1 MRYCQILG
9 TNINVTDMENA
20 VAYFNEHLDEL
31 RGNYVCI
38 SNVHTTVMAYRDSEY
53 QKVQNSG
60 AMALPDG
67 KPLSIVSRKRG
78 FPDAQR
84 VPGPDLMI
92 RIFEESREKGY
103 RHYFYGSTEKTLE
116 MLKKRLLEEYP
127 WLNIIGMYSPP
138 FRQLTDSEDLEII
151 KQINAAEPDFIWVA
165 LGAPKQEKW
174 MYQHKN
180 KLNGV
185 MLGVGAA
192 FDFSAGTVKRAPKWM
207 QECCLEWMYR
217 ILQDPV
223 RLIPRYFTTNFAFL
237 WLSGRESFTTRKAR
251 KKKRI
256 AMIGHKRIPSRE
268 GGVEIVV
275 DELATRLVQHGFS
288 VDAYNRSGYHVSGKE
303 FDEKRG
309 KVYNGIKLITIPTF
323 KSSSLNASV
332 YSLLAT
338 IRSLFGKYG
347 IYHYHAEGPCI
358 MLWLQKLF
366 GKKIV
371 VTIHGL
377 DWQRAKWGN
386 LAVDVLKFGE
396 KQAVKH
402 ADEIIVLSQNVKKY
416 FTETYHRETWYIP
429 NGISR
434 PEGKEAKVIT
444 NKWGLEKDS
453 YILFLARLV
462 PEKGAHY
469 LIDAYQ
475 RMDTDKKLVIAGGNS
490 HSTEYVSEIH
500 DKAKTNENIILTG
513 FVQGEELEELYSNA
527 YLFVL
532 PSDIEGM
539 ALSLLEA
546 MSYGNCCLVSDICEN
561 KEVVED
567 RAFTFRKSDTSD
579 LQDKLIFLVKHPEI
593 VKDYQQQSSDY
604 ICNKYS
610 WDQVTEETIRCYRK
624 ALGEHESLNCK

>member
-1 MRYCQILG
+1 MDAKKGLKNMRYCQILG

-92 RIFEESREKGY
+92 RIFEESRVKEY

-127 WLNIIGMYSPP
+127 WLNIVGMYSPP
-138 FRQLTDSEDLEII
+138 FRQLTDSEDLEIV

-223 RLIPRYFTTNFAFL
+223 RLIPRYFTTNFSFL
-237 WLSGRESFTTRKAR
+237 WLTGKESFTTRKER
-251 KKKRI
+251 KKKCI

-288 VDAYNRSGYHVSGKE
+288 DRQ
-303 FDEKRG
+303 
-309 KVYNGIKLITIPTF
+309 I
-323 KSSSLNASV
+323 
-332 YSLLAT
+332 
-338 IRSLFGKYG
+338 
-347 IYHYHAEGPCI
+347 
-358 MLWLQKLF
+358 
-366 GKKIV
+366 
-371 VTIHGL
+371 
-377 DWQRAKWGN
+377 
-386 LAVDVLKFGE
+386 
-396 KQAVKH
+396 
-402 ADEIIVLSQNVKKY
+402 
-416 FTETYHRETWYIP
+416 
-429 NGISR
+429 
-434 PEGKEAKVIT
+434 
-444 NKWGLEKDS
+444 
-453 YILFLARLV
+453 
-462 PEKGAHY
+462 
-469 LIDAYQ
+469 
-475 RMDTDKKLVIAGGNS
+475 
-490 HSTEYVSEIH
+490 
-500 DKAKTNENIILTG
+500 
-513 FVQGEELEELYSNA
+513 
-527 YLFVL
+527 
-532 PSDIEGM
+532 
-539 ALSLLEA
+539 LSLLYRVFCIFA
-546 MSYGNCCLVSDICEN
+546 GCMLYRRMLQGKRKKAAVIGSDPCDGGILP
-561 KEVVED
+561 VEY
-567 RAFTFRKSDTSD
+567 F
-579 LQDKLIFLVKHPEI
+579 
-593 VKDYQQQSSDY
+593 
-604 ICNKYS
+604 
-610 WDQVTEETIRCYRK
+610 
-624 ALGEHESLNCK
+624 

>member
-92 RIFEESREKGY
+92 RIFEESRVKGY

-127 WLNIIGMYSPP
+127 WLNIVGMYSPP
-138 FRQLTDSEDLEII
+138 FRKLTDSEDLEIV

-223 RLIPRYFTTNFAFL
+223 RLIP
-237 WLSGRESFTTRKAR
+237 
-251 KKKRI
+251 
-256 AMIGHKRIPSRE
+256 
-268 GGVEIVV
+268 
-275 DELATRLVQHGFS
+275 
-288 VDAYNRSGYHVSGKE
+288 
-303 FDEKRG
+303 
-309 KVYNGIKLITIPTF
+309 
-323 KSSSLNASV
+323 
-332 YSLLAT
+332 
-338 IRSLFGKYG
+338 
-347 IYHYHAEGPCI
+347 
-358 MLWLQKLF
+358 
-366 GKKIV
+366 
-371 VTIHGL
+371 
-377 DWQRAKWGN
+377 
-386 LAVDVLKFGE
+386 
-396 KQAVKH
+396 
-402 ADEIIVLSQNVKKY
+402 
-416 FTETYHRETWYIP
+416 
-429 NGISR
+429 
-434 PEGKEAKVIT
+434 
-444 NKWGLEKDS
+444 
-453 YILFLARLV
+453 
-462 PEKGAHY
+462 
-469 LIDAYQ
+469 
-475 RMDTDKKLVIAGGNS
+475 
-490 HSTEYVSEIH
+490 
-500 DKAKTNENIILTG
+500 
-513 FVQGEELEELYSNA
+513 
-527 YLFVL
+527 
-532 PSDIEGM
+532 
-539 ALSLLEA
+539 
-546 MSYGNCCLVSDICEN
+546 
-561 KEVVED
+561 
-567 RAFTFRKSDTSD
+567 
-579 LQDKLIFLVKHPEI
+579 
-593 VKDYQQQSSDY
+593 
-604 ICNKYS
+604 
-610 WDQVTEETIRCYRK
+610 
-624 ALGEHESLNCK
+624 